1 MIIQQRLS
9 ETHYNYKLNKETN
22 QIEVSIDVDGLLD
35 FDNSD
40 KLVDILLEI
49 EEQENECNKA

>member
-9 ETHYNYKLNKETN
+9 ETYYNYKLNKETN

-35 FDNSD
+35 FDNGD

-49 EEQENECNKA
+49 EEQENE